1 MDVLNPSL
9 PPATEQQP
17 LLPLDF
23 VPASMRGH
31 GLREAHSAPLVGLR
45 TTGGDWRTR
54 RTTPADAWREIDPY
68 QAVEW
73 PRTGTSFAALVL
85 DCDSREAVERAHA
98 CAVGA
103 GPLPTPNLTV
113 TRLAS
118 GHLHVAWMLRR
129 PVLRGEHARE
139 NPLKAFARVS
149 EFYCAA
155 LDADRGYVGV
165 LAHNPLDV
173 EHYATAW
180 LRRDPF
186 SLAELGR
193 AVPHRWRRPTT
204 QPGTAAGR
212 NSWLFERLMRF
223 GGSPHASDAEVEQRA
238 EVLNAGLLFPLDA
251 AEVAG
256 IVKSVNGHY
265 RAQWRARGWHR
276 ADFLAHQQKRGRMAT
291 NQSAAG
297 LRSGEARRAAVAARD
312 RRLLAFLEAGESTRQ
327 AATAEGVDQA
337 TVVRVRDRLRRE
349 RLSPGEGDARTANTD
364 DPPNGGMS
372 RERKAKVQRR

>member
-1 MDVLNPSL
+1 MNDPGFSL
-9 PPATEQQP
+9 PPTQAPEQQS

-23 VPASMRGH
+23 VPSSMRGH
-31 GLREAHSAPLVGLR
+31 GLREAHSAPLVGRR
-45 TTGGDWRTR
+45 TTGGDWRTW

-98 CAVGA
+98 CAMGA

-113 TRLAS
+113 TRQAS

-193 AVPHRWRRPTT
+193 VVPYRWRRPTK

-212 NSWLFERLMRF
+212 NDWIFSRLMRF

-238 EVLNAGLLFPLDA
+238 EVLNDGLLFPLAA

-265 RAQWRARGWHR
+265 RAEWRSRGWHR
-276 ADFLAHQQKRGRMAT
+276 ADFRERQQKRGRMAS

-297 LRSGEARRAAVAARD
+297 FRSGEARRAAVADRD
-312 RRLLAFLEAGESTRQ
+312 RRLLALLEAGESTR
-327 AATAEGVDQA
+327 AAAAAEGVDQR
-337 TVVRVRDRLRRE
+337 T
-349 RLSPGEGDARTANTD
+349 ARTARLRL
-364 DPPNGGMS
+364 G
-372 RERKAKVQRR
+372 R